1 MVTQQVLHMVNIKPR
16 KLRSWKIWNE
26 IFLKVLIMRRKLLCL
41 FKYLSFS
48 KTKEQV
54 SFFLHINSYKIVF
67 CLIKD
72 DIIKTDIIIHHL
84 EARELRLRE
93 IQIICLQPPG
103 QD

>member
-1 MVTQQVLHMVNIKPR
+1 MSLQVPQ
-16 KLRSWKIWNE
+16 
-26 IFLKVLIMRRKLLCL
+26 FLQDQRTSK
-41 FKYLSFS
+41 FFS
-48 KTKEQV
+48 
-54 SFFLHINSYKIVF
+54 HINSYKIVF